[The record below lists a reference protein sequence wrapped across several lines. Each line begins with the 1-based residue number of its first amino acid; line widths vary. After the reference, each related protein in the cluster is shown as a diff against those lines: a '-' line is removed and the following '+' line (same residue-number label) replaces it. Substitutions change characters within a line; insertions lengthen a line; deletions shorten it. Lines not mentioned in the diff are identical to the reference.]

1 VKRSG
6 RDEPIWVVI
15 HMCMEA
21 MLGISL
27 NSNLYLNLAKM
38 LCFFIIAYVFSST
51 KLKKAEQ
58 VLSGSEGGR
67 GRGWGAEGEMDQKMY
82 AHMNK

>member
-6 RDEPIWVVI
+6 RDEPIWVVV

-21 MLGISL
+21 MLVLSL
-27 NSNLYLNLAKM
+27 YSSLYLKLAKM
-38 LCFFIIAYVFSST
+38 LCLSYYLLCLPST

-58 VLSGSEGGR
+58 VLPGSEGVGR
-67 GRGWGAEGEMDQKMY
+67 RGKG
-82 AHMNK
+82 